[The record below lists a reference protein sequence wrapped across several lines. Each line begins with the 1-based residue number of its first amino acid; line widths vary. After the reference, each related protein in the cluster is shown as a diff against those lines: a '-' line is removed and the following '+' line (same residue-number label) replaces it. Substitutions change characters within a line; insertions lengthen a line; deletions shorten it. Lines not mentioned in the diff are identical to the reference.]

1 MIPAR
6 LSICSSSDDAIER
19 IALPNA
25 RQCLI
30 VELRFRGGLS
40 VEETARAVEVS
51 SDTVKRDWSTAP
63 VWLHR
68 NLIEGAIVS

>member
-30 VELRFRGGLS
+30 VELRFRGDLS
-40 VEETARAVEVS
+40 IEETAMAVEVS
-51 SDTVKRDWSTAP
+51 DATGKREWSTAP